1 MDTEKLKVELT
12 KLNMPVDSLVVLQPD
27 PERDSYDLL
36 HVVTDTG
43 MYRYV
48 LTTGELFAHE
58 FAVDSEPCRV
68 LLGGKEYPVIRLWK
82 LMKMLDSV
90 PEKVVMM
97 QDNSV
102 KPLAGVRRDLFKITS
117 NSVEFYSREDNNDD
131 YEDMLNGGLQVAP
144 GVLVAE
150 CVLLYGQK
158 M

>member
-48 LTTGELFAHE
+48 LTTGELFAYE
-58 FAVDSEPCRV
+58 SADDSELCRV

-90 PEKVVMM
+90 
-97 QDNSV
+97 
-102 KPLAGVRRDLFKITS
+102 PLAGVRRDLFKITS